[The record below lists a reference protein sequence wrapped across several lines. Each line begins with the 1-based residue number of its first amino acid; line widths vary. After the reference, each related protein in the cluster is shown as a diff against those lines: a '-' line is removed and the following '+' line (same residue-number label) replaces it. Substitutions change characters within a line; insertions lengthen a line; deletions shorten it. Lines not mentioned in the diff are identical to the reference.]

1 MSIKIN
7 KNKLKNLKIHLFF
20 HDIDGNNKIIVVDIK
35 MLATIFNINLRLLII
50 IINLSRSIKDLK

>member
-20 HDIDGNNKIIVVDIK
+20 HDIDINNKNIVIDIK
-35 MLATIFNINLRLLII
+35 MLATMLLF
-50 IINLSRSIKDLK
+50 SISIYDY